1 MKLKAGNLSYYV
13 QTKHANKY
21 LPSIYLLDSSNLVC
35 NQNTELLQY
44 ADDSIGAPPDSLN
57 SWYLQFL
64 LFYFTGRNI

>member
-44 ADDSIGAPPDSLN
+44 ADDSIGAPPRLFEE
-57 SWYLQFL
+57 LILAVFTV
-64 LFYFTGRNI
+64 LFYW